1 MVYGPDRAAQT
12 DGELNQTSQWAAT
25 APCASWKGEG
35 KGAMWGMWGKCRG
48 VAANM
53 GHMYVREGHMW
64 PVCTSRTLVGEREV
78 GR

>member
-35 KGAMWGMWGKCRG
+35 KGAMWGMWGKCREWQPIWG
-48 VAANM
+48 ICMSGRGTCGQFA
-53 GHMYVREGHMW
+53 HEGFA
-64 PVCTSRTLVGEREV
+64 
-78 GR
+78 